1 MTMCKMNKM
10 NKGSAK
16 QNVNKKQIS
25 VTSRQNI
32 LITQNILII
41 KKIGCGTYPN

>member
-1 MTMCKMNKM
+1 MCKMNKM

-41 KKIGCGTYPN
+41 IEKIGCGTNPK